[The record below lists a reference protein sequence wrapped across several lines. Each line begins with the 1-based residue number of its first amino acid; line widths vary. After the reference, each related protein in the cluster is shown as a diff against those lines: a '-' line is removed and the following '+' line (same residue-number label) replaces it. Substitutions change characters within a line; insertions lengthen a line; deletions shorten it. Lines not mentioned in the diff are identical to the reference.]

1 MMYGTTARQ
10 FSMMAHGT
18 EGDGNIATG
27 PEAPFDL
34 EAFLASGQDGEEE
47 LGEGLDEEGLP
58 LAATVEDHLQNSA
71 S

>member
-34 EAFLASGQDGEEE
+34 EALLASEEGTHRTE
-47 LGEGLDEEGLP
+47 ELDEEGFP